1 MSMIVYAYAY
11 RKNPRGCDIRQF
23 TDPLTP
29 DEYPGEPASVKAQHW
44 ADENISGKPAVRK
57 IMRFGLHKPQDI
69 GEISMKTKIL
79 KVKITFLEPVLGTWP
94 SNQNVA
100 RDFIASKSP
109 DAATIED
116 EVAALGADAV
126 ADKGMTVFPRN
137 ENGEPV
143 LYDYQIKGFFKD
155 SCGMLARVGGK
166 TETGKKRAVNES
178 GKLSAYKK
186 VIDGLIFPQPRM
198 IPIKVNGK
206 IGDCQRPL
214 RAQTAQG
221 ERVSLA
227 NSEEIPAGSTC
238 EFEILLMDE
247 SLENAVLEWLDYGVL
262 RGIGQWRN
270 SGKGRFTFDIID

>member
-1 MSMIVYAYAY
+1 
-11 RKNPRGCDIRQF
+11 
-23 TDPLTP
+23 
-29 DEYPGEPASVKAQHW
+29 
-44 ADENISGKPAVRK
+44 
-57 IMRFGLHKPQDI
+57 
-69 GEISMKTKIL
+69 MKTKIL

-100 RDFIASKSP
+100 LDFIASKSP

-178 GKLSAYKK
+178 GKLSAYNK

-198 IPIKVNGK
+198 ISIKVNGK